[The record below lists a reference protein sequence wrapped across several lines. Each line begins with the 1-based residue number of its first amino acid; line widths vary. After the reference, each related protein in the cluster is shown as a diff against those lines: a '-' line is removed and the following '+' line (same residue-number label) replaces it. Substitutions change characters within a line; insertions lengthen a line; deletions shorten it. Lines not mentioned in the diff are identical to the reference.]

1 VRITFVAVIDSR
13 MQDLFSGRKP
23 IPIQGTN
30 VILDSPEVLE
40 AWIAERKRRFPT
52 SSRVEEKKRKLEEAV
67 ARGQLDPIDLG
78 LRANKRRKP
87 ENQDISERLKGKNG
101 KHEQRGG
108 NYGKRVESDR
118 VPDSGW
124 GARRKTKESEVA
136 PTKPVVPDFS
146 SPPESDSDD
155 DAPPELVSSKT
166 APPIELKPDTKDTDF
181 FMEED
186 VKTIPAEKP
195 VTENGKPRKSL
206 LVQPKMPPR
215 NPFASRPTLLRNVRY
230 CTYFFSLSQLTL
242 VFSYFFLKYE

>member
-1 VRITFVAVIDSR
+1 
-13 MQDLFSGRKP
+13 MGRKP

-52 SSRVEEKKRKLEEAV
+52 SSRVEEKKRKLEEAI

-78 LRANKRRKP
+78 HRANKRRKT
-87 ENQDISERLKGKNG
+87 ENQDTSERPKGKNV
-101 KHEQRGG
+101 KHEQRSGIS
-108 NYGKRVESDR
+108 GKRIESAR

-136 PTKPVVPDFS
+136 TTRPVVPDS
-146 SPPESDSDD
+146 LTPSESDSDD

-166 APPIELKPDTKDTDF
+166 VPLIELAPDNKDTDF
-181 FMEED
+181 VMEED
-186 VKTIPAEKP
+186 AKTLPAEKP
-195 VTENGKPRKSL
+195 VTEIEKSRKPL
-206 LVQPKMPPR
+206 IVQPKMPPR

-230 CTYFFSLSQLTL
+230 CTYLS
-242 VFSYFFLKYE
+242 VCRN